1 LTSEVCRVVLE
12 KILENKIMA
21 LKKPENMQYEEAI
34 LELEQIVD
42 HLEAGELPLED
53 ALKQFER
60 GISLARSNSQK
71 LQKAQ
76 QQVSILMKNDAQSPV
91 QEFSET

>member
-1 LTSEVCRVVLE
+1 
-12 KILENKIMA
+12 MH
-21 LKKPENMQYEEAI
+21 YEEAI
-34 LELEQIVD
+34 SELEKIVS
-42 HLEAGELPLED
+42 HLEAGELPLEE

-76 QQVSILMKNDAQSPV
+76 QQVTILMQNDNHSPL
-91 QEFSET
+91 QEFNESV

>member
-1 LTSEVCRVVLE
+1 
-12 KILENKIMA
+12 MA

-34 LELEQIVD
+34 DELEQIVD

-60 GISLARSNSQK
+60 GISLARSNGQK

-76 QQVSILMKNDAQSPV
+76 QQVAILMQNDLQAPL
-91 QEFSET
+91 QEFSES

>member
-1 LTSEVCRVVLE
+1 
-12 KILENKIMA
+12 MA
-21 LKKPENMQYEEAI
+21 LKKPENMLYEEAI
-34 LELEQIVD
+34 GELEQIVN
-42 HLEAGELPLED
+42 HLEAGDLALED

-76 QQVSILMKNDAQSPV
+76 QQVAILMQNDTQASL
-91 QEFSET
+91 QEFSE

>member
-1 LTSEVCRVVLE
+1 
-12 KILENKIMA
+12 MA

-34 LELEQIVD
+34 GELEQIVN

-76 QQVSILMKNDAQSPV
+76 QQVAILMQNDSHSPL
-91 QEFSET
+91 QEFSES

>member
-1 LTSEVCRVVLE
+1 
-12 KILENKIMA
+12 MA

-34 LELEQIVD
+34 GELEQIVS

-76 QQVSILMKNDAQSPV
+76 QQVAILMHTDTQSPV

>member
-1 LTSEVCRVVLE
+1 
-12 KILENKIMA
+12 
-21 LKKPENMQYEEAI
+21 MQYEEAI
-34 LELEQIVD
+34 SELEQIVS
-42 HLEAGELPLED
+42 HLEEGELPLED

-76 QQVSILMKNDAQSPV
+76 QQVSILMQNDTQSAV
-91 QEFSET
+91 QDFSEQ

>member
-1 LTSEVCRVVLE
+1 
-12 KILENKIMA
+12 MA

-34 LELEQIVD
+34 VELEQIVS

-60 GISLARSNSQK
+60 GIALARSNSQK

-76 QQVSILMKNDAQSPV
+76 QQVSILLKNDTQSSV

>member
-1 LTSEVCRVVLE
+1 
-12 KILENKIMA
+12 
-21 LKKPENMQYEEAI
+21 MQYEEAI
-34 LELEQIVD
+34 GELESIVN

-60 GISLARSNSQK
+60 GIALARSNSQK

-76 QQVSILMKNDAQSPV
+76 QQVSILMQSDNQSPL
-91 QEFSET
+91 QEFSES

>member
-1 LTSEVCRVVLE
+1 
-12 KILENKIMA
+12 MA
-21 LKKPENMQYEEAI
+21 LKKPENMLYEEAI
-34 LELEQIVD
+34 SELEHIVT
-42 HLEAGELPLED
+42 HLETGELPLED

-76 QQVSILMKNDAQSPV
+76 QQVAILMKNDSQSPL

>member
-1 LTSEVCRVVLE
+1 
-12 KILENKIMA
+12 MA

-34 LELEQIVD
+34 DELESIVN

-60 GISLARSNSQK
+60 GIALARSNSQK

-76 QQVSILMKNDAQSPV
+76 QQVSILMHSDNQSPL
-91 QEFSET
+91 QEFSES

>member
-1 LTSEVCRVVLE
+1 
-12 KILENKIMA
+12 MA
-21 LKKPENMQYEEAI
+21 LKKPENMLYEEAI
-34 LELEQIVD
+34 SELETIVS
-42 HLEAGELPLED
+42 HLEQGDIPLED

-76 QQVSILMKNDAQSPV
+76 QQVNILMQQDEQSPL
-91 QEFSET
+91 QEFND

>member
-1 LTSEVCRVVLE
+1 
-12 KILENKIMA
+12 MA

-34 LELEQIVD
+34 AELEQIVT
-42 HLEAGELPLED
+42 HLEAGDLALED

-60 GISLARSNSQK
+60 GISLARSNSDK

-76 QQVSILMKNDAQSPV
+76 QQVAILMSNDSHSSLQA
-91 QEFSET
+91 FSES

>member
-1 LTSEVCRVVLE
+1 MQGTLE
-12 KILENKIMA
+12 KKCENKKMA

-34 LELEQIVD
+34 SELEQIVA

-76 QQVSILMKNDAQSPV
+76 QQVAILMQNDTQAPL
-91 QEFSET
+91 QEFSES